1 MRLIHCLSWT
11 KCWWAF
17 WWTNCSH
24 FLASSSNPG
33 SPLSPSAHWHKT
45 LSGQAWTRAGYR
57 TEYYLV
63 QKLPST
69 KYCIVVA
76 ALKYRILG
84 STKYFLTIVSTHC
97 DCLVTIHLTTLK
109 QFISGHLLFLKVS
122 SERLGLGASF
132 HRIGPS
138 GPIRSSS
145 RDVRVYVCCLSPS
158 HAIFFEASHW
168 PSGHMTRSRPLI
180 GRPPLLFLKLKR
192 VGQLKSGKS

>member
-33 SPLSPSAHWHKT
+33 SPLSPSAYWHKT

-76 ALKYRILG
+76 ALKYGILG
-84 STKYFLTIVSTHC
+84 STKYSLTIVWNHC
-97 DCLVTIHLTTLK
+97 DCLITIFTWPHFERMFIPHYVSCVTCHLSCVTC
-109 QFISGHLLFLKVS
+109 HLSHVTCHVSPVKCQTKNLTFFSFLK
-122 SERLGLGASF
+122 
-132 HRIGPS
+132 
-138 GPIRSSS
+138 
-145 RDVRVYVCCLSPS
+145 
-158 HAIFFEASHW
+158 
-168 PSGHMTRSRPLI
+168 
-180 GRPPLLFLKLKR
+180 KK
-192 VGQLKSGKS
+192 

>member
-1 MRLIHCLSWT
+1 MQICFALVLAPRSVVSLSPFPHRRSFGNLTVPWDLERNFFPRHFMRLIHCLSWT
-11 KCWWAF
+11 KCWWDF

-76 ALKYRILG
+76 ALKYGILG

-132 HRIGPS
+132 
-138 GPIRSSS
+138 
-145 RDVRVYVCCLSPS
+145 L
-158 HAIFFEASHW
+158 
-168 PSGHMTRSRPLI
+168 
-180 GRPPLLFLKLKR
+180 
-192 VGQLKSGKS
+192 